1 MTEDAADAN
10 CYEYASRG
18 AHKDVVPPA
27 THRRTAR
34 NAWFCSDKNK
44 NTMSPIAVHVMTVVS
59 ALRVLQE
66 KAGEKKAEENAAEE
80 AQQAEEL

>member
-1 MTEDAADAN
+1 
-10 CYEYASRG
+10 
-18 AHKDVVPPA
+18 
-27 THRRTAR
+27 
-34 NAWFCSDKNK
+34 
-44 NTMSPIAVHVMTVVS
+44 MTVVS